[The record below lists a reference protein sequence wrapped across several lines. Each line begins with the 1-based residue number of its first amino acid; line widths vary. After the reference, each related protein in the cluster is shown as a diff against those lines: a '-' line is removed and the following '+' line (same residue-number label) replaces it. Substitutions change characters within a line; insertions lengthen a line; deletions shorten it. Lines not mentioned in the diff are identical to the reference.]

1 MDSFYTFAFS
11 EYYLKFK
18 EMHKVLLMYWP
29 EKGNVDSVAQKIA
42 DRLNDC
48 ELEVKPITRV
58 TPQDL
63 NDYENW
69 IIGGS
74 TVGSHVWM
82 DADDSNRWHDYF
94 KKLDTVNLKSKV
106 VAFFGLGDQ
115 ILYPH
120 HFVDGLGIFQDE
132 FSKRDAYIIGQWPTE
147 GYNFYDS
154 DGYDDKHFFGLA
166 LDEDQQ
172 PELTDG
178 RIGQWLDKIKKEFK

>member
-1 MDSFYTFAFS
+1 
-11 EYYLKFK
+11 
-18 EMHKVLLMYWP
+18 MYWP
-29 EKGNVDSVAQKIA
+29 EKGNVENASAKIA
-42 DRLNDC
+42 DRLNDHEV
-48 ELEVKPITRV
+48 ELKPITRI

-63 NDYENW
+63 NDYDNW
-69 IIGGS
+69 IVGGS

-94 KKLDTVNLKSKV
+94 RKLDTVNLNNKV

-120 HFVDGLGIFQDE
+120 HFVDGLGVFEEE
-132 FSKRDAYIIGQWPTE
+132 FGKRNAHVVGQWPVE

-154 DGYDDKHFFGLA
+154 EGMKDNRFFGLA

-172 PELTDG
+172 PELTDD
-178 RIGQWLDKIKKEFK
+178 RISRWLEILKKEFK